1 MTTDK
6 YLKVREIPKK
16 PRQNN
21 FITLTRL
28 EIPPFLNL
36 RIQINPKSQEVRI
49 YMANGAGYV
58 MQILDPETDT
68 QDLNLIAETILGA
81 ISKID
86 WYREQKVTDNT
97 VENE

>member
-1 MTTDK
+1 MNTDK

-16 PRQNN
+16 PRQSN
-21 FITLTRL
+21 FITLTKV

-36 RIQINPKSQEVRI
+36 RIQINPKTQEVRI
-49 YMANGAGYV
+49 YIANGFSYV

-81 ISKID
+81 IEKID
-86 WYREQKVTDNT
+86 WYREQKSTENT
-97 VENE
+97 VQNE